1 MLDQSAAVI
10 EQDDDLHDEITTTK
24 TTQLNADKLIEWRD
38 RTHLLHAQLIKYN
51 DQVERNRQA
60 EQKAQADAEKLA
72 QQRRQEREKA
82 EQIKGYNDRINSFN
96 DRVDTVITEINFKD
110 INAFDDLIN
119 AAEKLA
125 KIAIALEGYKS
136 IEGLNSMQQDMNDE
150 VIKRSE
156 INAQNATKDLNDQLD
171 KLPNDKQKIEV
182 IEQLSTKFAEVLNH
196 QSKSEIVIDLLPQL
210 EQQQQTAQQSLNR
223 ASYSSPRP

>member
-1 MLDQSAAVI
+1 M
-10 EQDDDLHDEITTTK
+10 
-24 TTQLNADKLIEWRD
+24 
-38 RTHLLHAQLIKYN
+38 
-51 DQVERNRQA
+51 
-60 EQKAQADAEKLA
+60 
-72 QQRRQEREKA
+72 
-82 EQIKGYNDRINSFN
+82 
-96 DRVDTVITEINFKD
+96 TEINFKD

-136 IEGLNSMQQDMNDE
+136 VEGLNSMQQDMNDE